1 MIKDWKKEITTGRPV
16 TLESH
21 LQKLKA
27 IEDKI
32 RLDLTDSKIK
42 HDQYRVL
49 TRRLEDVEERIRI
62 DLSKR
67 KN

>member
-1 MIKDWKKEITTGRPV
+1 MDTEDGQGNTQSEASLVEEWKKESTTGRPV

-32 RLDLTDSKIK
+32 RHDLTDSKLK

-49 TRRLEDVEERIRI
+49 TRRL
-62 DLSKR
+62 
-67 KN
+67 